1 MESDNGFNMG
11 RSAEISRDEV
21 KFNKFTNRLQKKFS
35 RIFTD
40 ILRTQLVLKDIV
52 KAEEF
57 DKVKDFLLYN
67 FETDNHFKELKE
79 FELMRDRMDVLSQV
93 GEYVGQYYSKE
104 YIRKYILMQSEE
116 DIKLIDTQMAKEKT
130 EGGDED
136 DFDGED
142 Y

>member
-1 MESDNGFNMG
+1 MDYVHHTVPLQTEYSNGF
-11 RSAEISRDEV
+11 
-21 KFNKFTNRLQKKFS
+21 KFP
-35 RIFTD
+35 
-40 ILRTQLVLKDIV
+40 
-52 KAEEF
+52 
-57 DKVKDFLLYN
+57 
-67 FETDNHFKELKE
+67 
-79 FELMRDRMDVLSQV
+79 

-104 YIRKYILMQSEE
+104 YVRKYILMQSEE

>member
-1 MESDNGFNMG
+1 
-11 RSAEISRDEV
+11 
-21 KFNKFTNRLQKKFS
+21 
-35 RIFTD
+35 
-40 ILRTQLVLKDIV
+40 
-52 KAEEF
+52 
-57 DKVKDFLLYN
+57 LYN

>member
-79 FELMRDRMDVLSQV
+79 FELLRDRMDVLSQV

-104 YIRKYILMQSEE
+104 YVRKYILMQSEE